1 MDLVSVNEAL
11 KLFHLE
17 VNENYEII
25 NHNDNSKSTLVL
37 NKGNYEYIFVFNGV
51 EHTLIIN
58 KDYILIS
65 NSEQEYYIFSNAGFS
80 YNKKIRNSHLNSDQV
95 TIQPRLMSFYSRND
109 LKDGNS
115 YCIGIKAN
123 LNGNRF
129 TYGDI
134 KEKMDL
140 VSVQIIDS
148 IIDRNKRGT
157 NIFTTKRIYENERL
171 TQTDATSD
179 FSELSVHDYILN
191 ELCNNGFVITLL
203 HRLEALLPG
212 ITSYL
217 GNVNG
222 NVLKIKNEEIEK
234 KISNN

>member
-11 KLFHLE
+11 KLFNLE
-17 VNENYEII
+17 LTDSYEII
-25 NHNDNSKSTLVL
+25 NHNDNSRSTLVSV
-37 NKGNYEYIFVFNGV
+37 KGNYEYDFVFNGID
-51 EHTLIIN
+51 HKMIIN

-65 NSEQEYYIFSNAGFS
+65 NSNSEYFIFSRVGFS
-80 YNKKIRNSHLNSDQV
+80 YDKKIGNSSVNSEQV
-95 TIQPRLMSFYSRND
+95 TIQPKLMSFYSRSD

-115 YCIGIKAN
+115 YCIGFKAN

-157 NIFTTKRIYENERL
+157 NIVTTKRIYENERL
-171 TQTDATSD
+171 TQTGVSSD
-179 FSELSVHDYILN
+179 ISELNIHDYILN
-191 ELCNNGFVITLL
+191 ELCNSGYIIGLL

-212 ITSYL
+212 ITLYL
-217 GNVNG
+217 GSINS